1 MLLGEPVHVS
11 LASCKV
17 LDRQGRE
24 TILASLWA
32 SGPTLLV
39 FLRHF
44 GCACCSEQITEL
56 APRLEELHQLGI
68 RIVFIG
74 SSAPPLIDRVVER
87 FALSDKKVEI
97 VTDPGLA
104 AFKAAGLRRSFWAA
118 YGPLAIWDM
127 IRAIGHGHITRP
139 GEGDALQQG
148 GALLIDADGILV
160 WYHRNLSK
168 GGHAPGVEIIDAAMR
183 LAVKQAAVSR

>member
-1 MLLGEPVHVS
+1 MLLGESVPAS
-11 LASCKV
+11 LADHKV

-24 TILASLWA
+24 IILGSLWA
-32 SGPTLLV
+32 GSPTLLI

-68 RIVFIG
+68 RTVFVG
-74 SSAPPLIDRVVER
+74 SGAPHIIDRMVER

-97 VTDPGLA
+97 FTDPGRE

-127 IRAIGHGHITRP
+127 IRATGRGHITRL

-148 GALLIDADGILV
+148 GALLIDSDGKLV
-160 WYHRNLSK
+160 WYHKNLSK
-168 GGHAPGVEIIDAAMR
+168 GGHAPSVEIVDAAMT
-183 LAVKQAAVSR
+183 LAVKQATVSR